1 MIETTILAIAI
12 FASTNIDDAF
22 VLLAFFANPRVNNTH
37 VVVGQYLG
45 IAAIVLAALAC
56 SAISL
61 ALPVRDVGLLGILP
75 IVIGVAQLWSAWRG
89 RAKVQDVDTPQVGS
103 VTAISTV
110 AAITI
115 ANSADNVA
123 IYIPYFAHET
133 RPALILTL
141 AIFTALVG
149 VWCVG
154 ASRMT
159 GHRRLGALIRRWA
172 RWIAPVVF
180 IALGVYILVSSGAI
194 RGQ

>member
-1 MIETTILAIAI
+1 MIETAILATVI

-61 ALPVRDVGLLGILP
+61 ALPAREVGLLGIVP
-75 IVIGVAQLWSAWRG
+75 IVIGVVQLWSAWRG
-89 RAKVQDVDTPQVGS
+89 RGDAQDEVTEQAGS

-110 AAITI
+110 TVITI

-141 AIFTALVG
+141 VIFTALVG

-159 GHRRLGALIRRWA
+159 GHPRLGALIRRWA
-172 RWIAPVVF
+172 HWIAPLVF
-180 IALGVYILVSSGAI
+180 IALGVYILISSGAV
-194 RGQ
+194 G